1 MPDNLSRF
9 GIMITG
15 LGTIAGIM
23 IVILTSTNLSE
34 AQKYFAIDTFLILL
48 LVLYIEAF
56 YQRRGEAKP
65 VKQTAQEKMEKG
77 MPRRS
82 SQSEA
87 ASLGYLIAGVAI
99 LILLFL
105 FLRAI
110 GLIH

>member
-65 VKQTAQEKMEKG
+65 VKANGTGKDGEGNA
-77 MPRRS
+77 
-82 SQSEA
+82 
-87 ASLGYLIAGVAI
+87 
-99 LILLFL
+99 
-105 FLRAI
+105 
-110 GLIH
+110 